1 MIELKL
7 SSFLENGDR
16 AIDGDK
22 NGTAWYI
29 RSSKVTDNYGPN
41 TGVGNFLFQLA
52 STLSLAW
59 NNNTEVVCPSISTLC
74 NIHNENIQQEL
85 TIWRNVNVN
94 KINIS
99 KRIKV
104 PHGYHPNIFKYYPNT
119 SYSGYLQCYK
129 YFHQYKKRLQNFFGP
144 NKTDLDYIF
153 SKYENFLKQKTC
165 SLHVRRGK
173 DFEEIARRWNPEFLL
188 KKSYYDKAIDFMK
201 DKVDIFLVF
210 SDNMNYCKSIF
221 TNDNYP
227 GIEFIFIREKDYI
240 DLWIISLCNHH
251 ITSNSTFS
259 WWGAYLNKKD
269 TKIIIAPKK
278 SVFLEKINH
287 KDELIK
293 DYYFNDW
300 IILDE

>member
-1 MIELKL
+1 MSIEIIL
-7 SSFLENGDR
+7 SGF
-16 AIDGDK
+16 
-22 NGTAWYI
+22 
-29 RSSKVTDNYGPN
+29 TDNKWTSCWYSPN
-41 TGVGNFLFQLA
+41 TNTGLGNFLFQISSVLG
-52 STLSLAW
+52 LAW
-59 NNNTEVVCPSISTLC
+59 DNKTEAVCPLI
-74 NIHNENIQQEL
+74 NIYCDSENINKNDS
-85 TIWRNVNVN
+85 IWRNVNVT

-99 KRIKV
+99 KQIEV
-104 PHGYHPNIFKYYPNT
+104 PHGYKPNIFKYYPNVA
-119 SYSGYLQCYK
+119 YSGHFQCYK
-129 YFHQYKKRLQNFFGP
+129 YFHRYKKRLQNFFGP
-144 NKTDLDYIF
+144 NKADLNYI
-153 SKYENFLKQKTC
+153 SKYEHFLKQKTC

-173 DFEEIARRWNPEFLL
+173 DFEEIARKWNPEFLL
-188 KKSYYDKAIDFMK
+188 RKSYYDKAIDFMK

-210 SDNMNYCKSIF
+210 SDNTDYCKSTF
-221 TNDNYP
+221 NEENYP
-227 GIEFIFIREKDYI
+227 GIEFIFIRERDFI
-240 DLWIISLCNHH
+240 DLWIISLCDHH